1 MQAFYARWD
10 VADDREP
17 TTDAGWYPDL
27 VFSANSWGALAFF
40 AVKVFLVFPEAE
52 QRDFNRQGREEMLPR
67 TQRSSITQMG
77 PYATQSCAL
86 TFSRSKRNQDEQF
99 ASGAIGSL
107 IGKPVRVRHGPAT
120 VIVEG
125 WPECH

>member
-1 MQAFYARWD
+1 MPKFYARSD

-27 VFSANSWGALAFF
+27 SFSANSWG
-40 AVKVFLVFPEAE
+40 FL
-52 QRDFNRQGREEMLPR
+52 
-67 TQRSSITQMG
+67 
-77 PYATQSCAL
+77 YATQSCAL

-125 WPECH
+125 WPKCH